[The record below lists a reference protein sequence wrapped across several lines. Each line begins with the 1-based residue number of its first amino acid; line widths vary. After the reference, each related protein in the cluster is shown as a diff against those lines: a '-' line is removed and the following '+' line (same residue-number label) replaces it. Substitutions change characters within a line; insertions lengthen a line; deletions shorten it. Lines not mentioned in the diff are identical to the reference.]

1 VELPDKRMAPL
12 SGVRFELFGISVQ
25 TPWGKMGTIRLA
37 PSVAM
42 IPSPEQH
49 IAMTLFNPESDDFER
64 RMFAQA
70 THVRDDLTVISSYKL
85 MVAEMDDH
93 A

>member
-1 VELPDKRMAPL
+1 MLGFNPGLGRIPVELPDKRMAPL

-25 TPWGKMGTIRLA
+25 T
-37 PSVAM
+37 
-42 IPSPEQH
+42 
-49 IAMTLFNPESDDFER
+49 ESDDFER